1 MAMVIEDAI
10 IHYFED
16 KQFID
21 EAEESARVLE
31 ARVAELEKEV
41 FKKHPDATY
50 LNSNGEVKR

>member
-1 MAMVIEDAI
+1 MVIEDAI